1 MLEIQSLQ
9 ILELESVF
17 FIVDLRI
24 ETCSTTSNVTENDR
38 VERVVFCGSRAMGT
52 NTVHSDVNIALFR
65 NQLTRTDLA
74 RLAVQIDQ
82 LPMAQTVDIELHE
95 SFQNPSLLENSRQH
109 GVEWHS
115 RT

>member
-1 MLEIQSLQ
+1 MSS
-9 ILELESVF
+9 ILKEVHRKA
-17 FIVDLRI
+17 IV
-24 ETCSTTSNVTENDR
+24 STLAANDG

-52 NTVHSDVNIALFR
+52 NTVHSDVNIALLGD
-65 NQLTRTDLA
+65 QLTRTDHA

-115 RT
+115 ERKEKS